1 VPVTSPQDVGSADER
16 HGRVVK
22 QLESTIRALESS
34 LEQEKHATQE
44 ARAGVEEMRAQV
56 MAARHELDVMRD
68 EVRAARH
75 EAEEQRELQAM
86 LQHRSRSLAIAVMG
100 FVEILDDVIDA
111 ARQSGDETM
120 RDRSARLRDGIGR
133 LLALFG
139 LTEINGVGGPVDE
152 TQHEI
157 MHRVASNAHPT
168 GTVVAVVQRGFAYH
182 GQPVRRAQVL
192 AAE

>member
-1 VPVTSPQDVGSADER
+1 
-16 HGRVVK
+16 
-22 QLESTIRALESS
+22 
-34 LEQEKHATQE
+34 
-44 ARAGVEEMRAQV
+44 MRAQV
-56 MAARHELDVMRD
+56 VEARHELETMRD
-68 EVRAARH
+68 EVRAAQH
-75 EAEEQRELQAM
+75 EADEQRELQGM
-86 LQHRSRSLAIAVMG
+86 LQHRSRSLAVAVMG

-111 ARQSGDETM
+111 GGESADEAM
-120 RDRSARLRDGIGR
+120 RDRTARLRGGVGR

-157 MHRVASNAHPT
+157 THHVPSDDHPT

-182 GQPVRRAQVL
+182 GQPIRRAQVL